1 MLIANSFAVLSDQNW
16 YKIIFILLG
25 KFVFIFGMKIST
37 LEVKL
42 IIIYKII
49 LIKAKVRRICSNFP
63 HNRKNIEAKNKSK
76 EKKNTGA
83 HKNIKKQIKRRRP
96 HTHACGPRA
105 AKVWVCLG
113 FSSVFLGF
121 PLCFFA
127 SLLCLPIFRV
137 YAKLWM
143 LFRRIRNIAALP
155 TSM

>member
-63 HNRKNIEAKNKSK
+63 HNRKNIESKNKSK
-76 EKKNTGA
+76 EMKNTGA
-83 HKNIKKQIKRRRP
+83 HKNIKKQIKWRRP
-96 HTHACGPRA
+96 HTHMPVVHVLRKCGCALDFPQ
-105 AKVWVCLG
+105 
-113 FSSVFLGF
+113 FSSVFHTAFL
-121 PLCFFA
+121 
-127 SLLCLPIFRV
+127 LLCCVYPFSVCTQNYECCSGV
-137 YAKLWM
+137 YA
-143 LFRRIRNIAALP
+143 I
-155 TSM
+155 